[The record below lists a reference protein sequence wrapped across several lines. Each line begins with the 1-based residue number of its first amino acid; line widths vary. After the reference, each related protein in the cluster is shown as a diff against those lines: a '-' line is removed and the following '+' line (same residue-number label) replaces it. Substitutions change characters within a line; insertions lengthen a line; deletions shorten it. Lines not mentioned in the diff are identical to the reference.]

1 MGQICTQKVA
11 HSPSNLRRLSSCLTC
26 RMALTSSSVH
36 FLRVSN
42 CSRPCS
48 FCPRRDVSKSR
59 TNIRACNDTG
69 GSLMSLLCNPEANLH
84 CCNEGNTIFTSL
96 LPCANCRAHLSSRQ
110 TMRPQHSRARHST
123 TQHSVT
129 HMTGLLFQ
137 KLQSPTRQQ
146 LRRLAQTADPDG
158 AGGCQGVEGSRHA
171 VNQLFSFCRCLRHV
185 LLPFKLHQTYKAR
198 HGLGSRELLVY
209 ARPCLH
215 ARLQCI
221 IMIAARGC
229 GQALM

>member
-1 MGQICTQKVA
+1 
-11 HSPSNLRRLSSCLTC
+11 
-26 RMALTSSSVH
+26 MALTSSSVH

-171 VNQLFSFCRCLRHV
+171 VNQLFSFCRCLR
-185 LLPFKLHQTYKAR
+185 
-198 HGLGSRELLVY
+198 LVY
-209 ARPCLH
+209 DLCSSTAQPCLH
-215 ARLQCI
+215 KPAW
-221 IMIAARGC
+221 AATASSCKSKDLIFSTYSHDQMCCWNMTSGWKIV
-229 GQALM
+229 LMP